1 MRIAKESIF
10 TGTNNF
16 VSDTISDTRFN
27 EYFGFT
33 RPEVSQLLQYTNLT
47 KHTVQMKEWYD
58 GYRFGDFEIYC
69 PWDVVNYVNSLMS
82 NPSSPPKNFWENTS
96 DNSII
101 RTFLDRTDFD
111 VNDKFETLLA
121 GGYIT
126 EEIEENL
133 TYDVLESSET
143 NLWTLL
149 YLSGYLTKASPREF
163 SEQPLP
169 PCLKQNMP
177 TQKHLWK
184 KNA

>member
-1 MRIAKESIF
+1 MRFHICI
-10 TGTNNF
+10 
-16 VSDTISDTRFN
+16 
-27 EYFGFT
+27 
-33 RPEVSQLLQYTNLT
+33 
-47 KHTVQMKEWYD
+47 H
-58 GYRFGDFEIYC
+58 FEIY
-69 PWDVVNYVNSLMS
+69 
-82 NPSSPPKNFWENTS
+82 PPKNFWENTS

-149 YLSGYLTKASPREF
+149 YLSGYLTKASPLEL
-163 SEQPLP
+163 SEQPLR
-169 PCLKQNMP
+169 Q
-177 TQKHLWK
+177 
-184 KNA
+184 